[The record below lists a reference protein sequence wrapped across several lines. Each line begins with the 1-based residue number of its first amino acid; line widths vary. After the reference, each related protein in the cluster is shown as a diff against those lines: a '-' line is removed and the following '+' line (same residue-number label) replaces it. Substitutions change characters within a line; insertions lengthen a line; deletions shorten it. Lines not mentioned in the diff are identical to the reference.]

1 MKNLM
6 TTLALSI
13 ILLAAEFISYGQAYA
28 CESADA
34 GFTDVTPE
42 QTSYVTEV
50 SALGFMTGI
59 EPKVFAPETILTRAQ
74 VITVLWRM
82 DGCPETDPEV
92 FEQKGFRDVDET
104 AWYAKP
110 MAWACE
116 HGITVGSE
124 WLLCPDEPMTRE
136 QLAAILYRHSEE
148 SYGVFGRTPIPA
160 NVSPWARIAY
170 EWAAASDLGFG
181 PESEPQGFVTRA
193 EMAQVTIDY
202 WFFLNNREE
211 VLD

>member
-1 MKNLM
+1 MKR
-6 TTLALSI
+6 TLALSI
-13 ILLAAEFISYGQAYA
+13 IILAVEFISYGQAYA
-28 CESADA
+28 CESAE
-34 GFTDVTPE
+34 FTDITPE
-42 QTSYVTEV
+42 QTPYVTEV
-50 SALGFMTGI
+50 AALGFMTGI
-59 EPKVFAPETILTRAQ
+59 EPEVFAPESILTRAQ
-74 VITVLWRM
+74 VITILWRM
-82 DGCPETDPEV
+82 DGCPDADSEV
-92 FEQKGFRDVDET
+92 FVRKGFRDVDET
-104 AWYAKP
+104 AWYAHP

-148 SYGVFGRTPIPA
+148 SYRVFGRTQIPT

-170 EWAAASDLGFG
+170 EWAAASDLGFW

-193 EMAQVTIDY
+193 EMAHVAIDY

-211 VLD
+211 VLNWQ